1 MPERP
6 FPFPERVKGVDLMQL
21 MLIAVLAATTG
32 GQSLEWSRHY
42 ANAKTQAAA
51 EQRPLL
57 VVVEDSTSPNG
68 RFAVDQLAS
77 KKSHVDLLKKYR
89 LCRMDINTAYGR
101 RVAEAFDAD
110 TFPMTVI
117 TDKTTQYIT
126 FRAHGSMNPELWQRT
141 LASRAAGANPSSAGS
156 GSSANSQRIETQKII
171 TDWPGSSISVQQ
183 NGGFSGRT

>member
-1 MPERP
+1 
-6 FPFPERVKGVDLMQL
+6 MQL
-21 MLIAVLAATTG
+21 ILIAVLAATTG
-32 GQSLEWSRHY
+32 GQSLEWSPHY
-42 ANAKTQAAA
+42 ANAKSQAAV

-57 VVVEDSTSPNG
+57 VVVEDSASPNG

-77 KKSHVDLLKKYR
+77 QKSHVDLLKNYR
-89 LCRMDINTAYGR
+89 LCRMDINTTYGR
-101 RVAEAFDAD
+101 RVADAFNAD

-141 LASRAAGANPSSAGS
+141 LASRAAGTNASSVGS
-156 GSSANSQRIETQKII
+156 GASANSQRIEAQKII
-171 TDWPGSSISVQQ
+171 TDWPGSSISIQQ